1 MKIRK
6 LIIPVAGMGTRFLPI
21 TKTIPKE
28 MLPIVDKPTIQI
40 LLEEAKEA
48 GIEEVLFITNS
59 RKESVLNYFKEDKEL
74 EEFLIEHS
82 KISEL
87 NEINNICNLINIK
100 TVEQKKPLGSGDAV
114 YQGKEFVGN
123 EPFAVMYGDDLIK
136 GGCALKELIEV
147 YDKYDCN
154 VIGVQEV
161 PHDLTCKYGI
171 ISLQDENTLQIRGLV
186 EKPNPEDAPSNLA
199 GLGRYILKP
208 EIFDELEK
216 IKPHKNGEYQLTD
229 AITSLM
235 GRQAF
240 YAAKFE
246 GTYYDIG
253 NKLGYLKA
261 NIAYAID
268 TEIKEDLKEFMNNII
283 KEI

>member
-114 YQGKEFVGN
+114 YQGKEFIGN

-147 YDKYDCN
+147 YEKYDCN

-186 EKPNPEDAPSNLA
+186 EKPNPEDAPSDLA

-216 IKPHKNGEYQLTD
+216 IKPYKNGEYLLTD

-235 GRQAF
+235 GKQAF